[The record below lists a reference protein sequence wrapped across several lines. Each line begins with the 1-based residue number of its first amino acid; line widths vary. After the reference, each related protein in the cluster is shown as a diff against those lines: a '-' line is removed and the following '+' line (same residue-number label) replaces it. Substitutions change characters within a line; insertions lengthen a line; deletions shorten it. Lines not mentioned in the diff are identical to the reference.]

1 MFGLAEPGV
10 SPASCLPLE
19 LYNSCL
25 DRTQARAVDFAMR
38 QRELAIVHGPPG
50 TGKTTAVVEVPAVL
64 HTGNCINI
72 LYPGDPTDHQ
82 DRGEG
87 AGLRPQ

>member
-1 MFGLAEPGV
+1 MFGLKEPGV

-19 LYNSCL
+19 LYNTSL

-50 TGKTTAVVEVPAVL
+50 TGKTTAVVEVGCSNG
-64 HTGNCINI
+64 HWENCIPIYCIHSSNS
-72 LYPGDPTDHQ
+72 LS
-82 DRGEG
+82 R
-87 AGLRPQ
+87 